1 MPAVHRLL
9 ASVNNAARTATVSAS
24 SIQTATDSVFRQPT
38 TRSGN
43 GQVRL
48 TGGYTGANDATL
60 EIEIRPVSTG
70 AERVSTPVFTGAGNG
85 AISELTVAP
94 GTAAQTLTATLVDAG
109 TETAP
114 AVLALYGALQLKAKA
129 SGAAG
134 NSLSLTVTPALTV
147 GAPIGAL
154 AVALSQGQFEW
165 ADSRLDFN
173 APALNADGTL
183 PDTAPRIVFNSDLSR
198 VYRHYKRWQDG
209 KWLYG
214 VSPALAAD
222 SPVNSPVQAVTGT
235 YSVTLTDGLTP
246 ETYAS
251 LKTLYDFLRALA
263 SSALVTVVGVI
274 ANDRAPSGQNA
285 IDLPIRTSAWVS
297 GVTADK
303 TLPALAVTC
312 AADAVT
318 DTISVVCETSRLN
331 ADLWAVTSAAL
342 GDLGTA
348 TTGKAFAD
356 TVNFTIPRLPDDVS
370 KTAASPVILKSA
382 SFAGRGDD
390 QPVPVLAVKKGTL
403 GAKAKP
409 QTFTLRYTARP
420 DQNCDSANFQP
431 AGVLSGAL
439 LGFPDEEFETLDTEF
454 QTRLQALYTYRNAFI
469 ARNSGIR
476 PTPAAIKPKFRA
488 NATKSGQTAR
498 FSTFATMPQLDA
510 WKAFHEGDGWTV
522 TYGALAERSF
532 YAALATRANSTA
544 YGTGQRVKVILGDG
558 KALYLTAEA
567 GGTSG
572 SVAPVW
578 SDKGA
583 LLTADVRDGTVI
595 WDADAGPSLGDPL
608 YEWAPGT
615 ASPNSPIQVTGPD
628 GAYLYYRVTTNGTTG
643 SSKDVFFSQ
652 TPRSGPFADGS
663 VVWTIADPEEL
674 TSAWSP
680 SASIALDT
688 LFVPGPGL
696 GYYVCTTAGTTGSSA
711 APGWGSADTLTDG
724 GVTWTRAVTYQSI
737 SARITS
743 QDLAFIDG
751 ILSILGQCLTQI
763 YGNSTA
769 RTAWDAAW
777 TAAQADL
784 LTLYDIGGSVEQVTF
799 DPGFLER
806 YRSQCDAILIGMGI
820 SPGKYEAGLQ
830 GSAVWPDPGDPY
842 WWEFVDADYLPLFT
856 NQIYHSCRNNADG
869 VAVSTQEFAFA
880 LVCACAERLKPG
892 DQAQIQIQ
900 TGIAG
905 GGGYP
910 VGATYTIALVG
921 ARPLS
926 LSGGVTG
933 DDTLTWQVISSTSG
947 ALDDYELTASE
958 PAYSEGGIGFQLNR
972 GKIPFVL
979 GDQFAWAVEIGGQ
992 FRWRKDGGSWSY
1004 DTALADS
1011 VSLTDGLTAAFDPGP
1026 APSFVPGDAH
1036 AFRVRQP
1043 YSPAHV
1049 QRGDSTVWQWTGAT
1063 PTLTLTWAADQA
1075 VSCIGLLRHTL
1086 TAPATVAVT
1095 LKNAASATLY
1105 SGTLAVAP
1113 GPLVLFLPATLA
1125 TVRSA
1130 VFTFASAAAMT
1141 VGWVYVGVPFIPSHN
1156 ATACTVT
1163 RVHALERGGG
1173 VNPRGAYL
1181 GSGRG
1186 GELSWS
1192 DWLMMEDLTPLLA
1205 LVDDCK
1211 QQGDE
1216 PLVVVP
1222 NVRHPAEA
1230 ALCRISGDEVQIAD
1244 LFQFQPNSAS
1254 RRQMSVTLPLTAV
1267 VM

>member
-24 SIQTATDSVFRQPT
+24 HIQTATDSVFRQPT

-43 GQVRL
+43 GRVRL
-48 TGGYTGANDATL
+48 TGGYTGADDAT
-60 EIEIRPVSTG
+60 IDVEIRPIATG
-70 AERVSTPVFTGAGNG
+70 AERLSTPVFTGAGNG
-85 AISELTVAP
+85 AISALTVAP
-94 GTAAQTLTATLVDAG
+94 GAAAQTLTATLVDAG

-114 AVLALYGALQLKAKA
+114 AILALYGAIQLQAKA

-134 NSLSLTVTPALTV
+134 NSLTVTVTPALTV
-147 GAPIGAL
+147 GSPIGAL
-154 AVALSQGQFEW
+154 AVALTQGQFEW
-165 ADSRLDFN
+165 PDSRLDFN

-222 SPVNSPVQAVTGT
+222 IPVNSPVQAVTGT
-235 YSVTLTDGLTP
+235 YSVAITNGTTT
-246 ETYAS
+246 ETYPS
-251 LKTLYDFLRALA
+251 LNTLYDFLRALA
-263 SSALVTVVGVI
+263 SSALVKVVGVI

-297 GVTADK
+297 GVTRDK
-303 TLPALAVTC
+303 TLPALVVTC

-342 GDLGTA
+342 GDLGKA

-370 KTAASPVILKSA
+370 KTAASPVVLKSA
-382 SFAGRGDD
+382 SFPGRGDEE
-390 QPVPVLAVKKGTL
+390 PVPVLAVKKGTL
-403 GAKAKP
+403 GAKASP

-431 AGVLSGAL
+431 AGVLSGPL
-439 LGFPDEEFETLDTEF
+439 LGFPDEDFATLDADF

-522 TYGALAERSF
+522 TYGALAERLF
-532 YAALATRANSTA
+532 YAGLSARTASTA
-544 YGTGQRVKVILGDG
+544 YKAGQRARVILADG
-558 KALYLTAEA
+558 TAIYLTAVTD
-567 GGTSG
+567 GTTGAS
-572 SVAPVW
+572 APVW
-578 SDKGA
+578 SESGDFI
-583 LLTADVRDGTVI
+583 LTNVVDGTVV
-595 WDADAGPSLGDPL
+595 WDADWPADETWNDWVPSNAVSSGELIRVVGK
-608 YEWAPGT
+608 EGT
-615 ASPNSPIQVTGPD
+615 EYHFYKATVG
-628 GAYLYYRVTTNGTTG
+628 GTTG
-643 SSKDVFFSQ
+643 TTKACFYKQ

-663 VVWTIADPEEL
+663 VVWTIADPEAL

-680 SASIALDT
+680 SASIALDA

-724 GVTWTRAVTYQSI
+724 SVTWTRAVTYQAI
-737 SARITS
+737 SAGITS
-743 QDLAFIDG
+743 QDLAFVDG

-763 YGNSTA
+763 YANSTA

-830 GSAVWPDPGDPY
+830 GSAVWPDPGDPF

-856 NQIYHSCRNNADG
+856 NQIYHACRNNADG
-869 VAVSTQEFAFA
+869 IAVSTQEFAFA

-910 VGATYTIALVG
+910 VGATYSIALVG

-926 LSGGVTG
+926 LAGGVTG
-933 DDTLTWQVISSTSG
+933 DDTLTWQVISSTAG

-958 PAYSEGGIGFQLNR
+958 PAYSDGGIGFQLNR
-972 GKIPFVL
+972 GTLPFAL

-992 FRWRKDGGSWSY
+992 FRWRKDAGSWSA
-1004 DTALADS
+1004 DTALAES
-1011 VSLTDGLTAAFDPGP
+1011 VSLSDGLTAQFSPGP
-1026 APSFVPGDAH
+1026 APSFVPGDVH
-1036 AFRVRQP
+1036 TFQVRQP

-1063 PTLTLTWAADQA
+1063 PTLTLTWAADQT

-1086 TAPATVAVT
+1086 VAPATVTVA
-1095 LKNAASATLY
+1095 LKDAASATLY

-1113 GPLVLFLPATLA
+1113 GPMVLFLPATLA

-1130 VFTFASAAAMT
+1130 VFTFADAAAMA

-1156 ATACTVT
+1156 ATVCTVT

-1181 GSGRG
+1181 GGGRG

-1192 DWLMMEDLTPLLA
+1192 DWLMQPDLQDLLA

-1222 NVRHPAEA
+1222 NVRYPAEA
-1230 ALCRISGDEVQIAD
+1230 ALCRISGDEVQITD
-1244 LFQFQPNSAS
+1244 LFQFQPNQAS

>member
-9 ASVNNAARTATVSAS
+9 ASTNNAARTATISAS
-24 SIQTATDSVFRQPT
+24 AIQPATDSVFRQPT

-43 GQVRL
+43 GRVRL
-48 TGGYTGANDATL
+48 TGGYTGADDAT
-60 EIEIRPVSTG
+60 IDVEIRPIATG
-70 AERVSTPVFTGAGNG
+70 AERLSTPVFTGAGNG
-85 AISELTVAP
+85 AISALTVAP

-114 AVLALYGALQLKAKA
+114 AILALYGAIQLEAKA
-129 SGAAG
+129 TGAAG
-134 NSLSLTVTPALTV
+134 NGLSLTVTPALTV
-147 GAPIGAL
+147 GSPIGAL
-154 AVALSQGQFEW
+154 AIALNQGQFEW

-183 PDTAPRIVFNSDLSR
+183 PDTAPRIVFNADTSR
-198 VYRHYKRWQDG
+198 VYRLYKRWQNSQ
-209 KWLYG
+209 WLYG
-214 VSPALAAD
+214 VSPPLAAD
-222 SPVNSPVQAVTGT
+222 IPVNSPVQAVTGT
-235 YSVTLTDGLTP
+235 YSVTLTDGVTP

-251 LKTLYDFLRALA
+251 LNTLYDFLRALA
-263 SSALVTVVGVI
+263 SSALVKVVGVI

-297 GVTADK
+297 SVNRDK
-303 TLPALAVTC
+303 ALPALTATC
-312 AADAVT
+312 DADAVT

-331 ADLWAVTSAAL
+331 ADLWTVTSTAL
-342 GDLGTA
+342 GDLGKA
-348 TTGKAFAD
+348 TTGKVFAD
-356 TVNFTIPRLPDDVS
+356 TVNFTIPLLPDAISNV
-370 KTAASPVILKSA
+370 AAAPVVLKST
-382 SFAGRGDD
+382 SFAGRADGD
-390 QPVPVLAVKKGTL
+390 PVPVLAVKKGTL
-403 GAKAKP
+403 GAKATP

-439 LGFPDEEFETLDTEF
+439 LGFPDEEFETLDTDF

-510 WKAFHEGDGWTV
+510 WKAYHEGDGWTV

-532 YAALATRANSTA
+532 YAALAARANSTA
-544 YGTGQRVKVILGDG
+544 YATGQRVKVILGDG
-558 KALYLTAEA
+558 QALYLTAEA

-572 SVAPVW
+572 SAAPVW

-583 LLTADVRDGTVI
+583 LLTADVRDGTVV
-595 WDADAGPSLGDPL
+595 WNAGAGPSLGDPL
-608 YEWAPGT
+608 YQWTPST
-615 ASPNSPIQVTGPD
+615 ASPNDPIQITGPD
-628 GAYLYYRVTTNGTTG
+628 GNYLYYRVATDGTTG
-643 SSKDVFFSQ
+643 TSQDVFYSHV
-652 TPRSGPFADGS
+652 PRPGPFADGT

-680 SASIALDT
+680 SAAIALDT

-724 GVTWTRAVTYQSI
+724 GVTWTRAVTYQAI

-743 QDLAFIDG
+743 QDLAFVDG

-763 YGNSTA
+763 YANSTA

-806 YRSQCDAILIGMGI
+806 YRSQCDAILITMGI

-830 GSAVWPDPGDPY
+830 GSAVWPDPGDAF
-842 WWEFVDADYLPLFT
+842 WWEFVDADYLPVFT
-856 NQIYHSCRNNADG
+856 NQIYHSCRHNADG
-869 VAVSTQEFAFA
+869 IAVSTQEFAFA
-880 LVCACAERLKPG
+880 LVCACAERLREG

-910 VGATYTIALVG
+910 VGATYTIAIVG

-926 LSGGVTG
+926 LAGGVTG
-933 DDTLTWQVISSTSG
+933 DDTLTWSVVSSTAG
-947 ALDDYELTASE
+947 ALDDYALDETEA
-958 PAYSEGGIGFQLNR
+958 AYSDGGIGFQLNR
-972 GKIPFVL
+972 GSIPFAL
-979 GDQFAWAVEIGGQ
+979 GDQFTWAVEIGGQ
-992 FRWRKDGGSWSY
+992 FRWRSNGGSWSA
-1004 DTALADS
+1004 DTALAAS
-1011 VSLTDGLTAAFDPGP
+1011 VALADGLTAAFDAGTAP
-1026 APSFVPGDAH
+1026 AFVPADIH
-1036 AFRVRQP
+1036 SFQVRQP
-1043 YSPAHV
+1043 YSPGHV
-1049 QRGDSTVWQWTGAT
+1049 QRGDSAVWQWTGAT
-1063 PTLTLTWAADQA
+1063 PTLTLTWAANQTVA
-1075 VSCIGLLRHTL
+1075 CVGLLRHTL
-1086 TAPATVAVT
+1086 VSPAAVTVT
-1095 LKNAASATLY
+1095 LKDGSAATLFTG
-1105 SGTLAVAP
+1105 SLTIAP
-1113 GPLVLFLPATLA
+1113 GPIVLFLPTTLT
-1125 TVRSA
+1125 TVRSMTLA
-1130 VFTFASAAAMT
+1130 ITGATAMSL
-1141 VGWVYVGVPFIPSHN
+1141 GWVYAGSPFIPSHN
-1156 ATACTVT
+1156 ASQCSIT
-1163 RVHALERGGG
+1163 RVHAMERGGG

-1181 GSGRG
+1181 GGGRG
-1186 GELSWS
+1186 GELSWA
-1192 DWLMMEDLTPLLA
+1192 DWLLMEDLTPLLA

-1222 NVRHPAEA
+1222 NVNYPAEA

-1244 LFQFQPNSAS
+1244 LFQFQPHSAS
-1254 RRQMSVTLPLTAV
+1254 RRQLSVTLPLTAV